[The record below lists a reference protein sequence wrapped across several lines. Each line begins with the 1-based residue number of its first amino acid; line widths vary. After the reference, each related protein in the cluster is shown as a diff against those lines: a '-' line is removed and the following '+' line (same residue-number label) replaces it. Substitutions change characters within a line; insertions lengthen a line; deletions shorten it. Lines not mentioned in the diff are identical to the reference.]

1 MQHLLRATSGPQA
14 GAVYV
19 LGRRTTIGRASDCD
33 IQILHEGVSRRHAK
47 ITQQPDGS
55 MIVTDLSSDNGT
67 FVGEQRVTRHR
78 LQSGEAIRIMRSR
91 FTYAQDEGSKH
102 ETSPIFRQKVTSGE
116 SLRQTADH
124 GKSLAAIRAGMAKGL
139 AGDRG
144 RSHTRPQAAAP
155 APAGARPGVV
165 GPGPDDGPDAIVS
178 SIPAPEPFEGR
189 RPTPV
194 GPTVAPS
201 ESGGRRRGSVLSTEY
216 GASTSDSDPLEPWE
230 KPTREIGP
238 PSRGGLVTMGL
249 STEAPDGTLSIG
261 AGDRQTPVTPRVA
274 SGRSS
279 DRAPDRSSPDEGL
292 GSYGWHADESRRG
305 RRSGPTRGG
314 STLASVN
321 PVPARAERTSAAS
334 PSGRMAPS
342 APSGVA
348 SSSGR
353 MAPVVPSVTPPEA
366 IEPPPRSAGNGWV
379 RLSRPTDAPQSM
391 RPGSTLSGVPPVDDG
406 PIPPAASTAGGA
418 PPTPE
423 AASDDA
429 PRRGTTAEYGAMP
442 PGPGAPQPQSRGP
455 ETEADLEQVR
465 THPRIRRTTESSYPQ
480 LGSATPT
487 EEVPRIEAELSVEE
501 ALDEVLD
508 DDAFETRPR
517 IARGP
522 RTTVMPT
529 KVPTEAAEP
538 DLEVVERATTEPE
551 AAKRKTA
558 TPETTEPETA
568 KPETAKPETAKPETA
583 KPETTEPATAKPDIE
598 AAEPEATETEAM
610 EPETAKFAVAGSEP
624 AVDTERDD
632 ERDDPMMDTRPF
644 RPSFPLQGEDGPQI
658 VIPLPGTKSRG
669 TVAYEDTL
677 RMQRPREPPVPGPE
691 PAAGGA
697 EADAGAPAP
706 EDDAPQ
712 VRKHLSTGELIDA
725 LEELLPIDDDP
736 RTAVEPD
743 APTVRHAS
751 RTGAGPYA
759 PLGGGGHWDPE
770 QPGLLDDEGLELE
783 VQHALEQ
790 GREDR
795 QRLGLRCL
803 VDILEYR
810 ELRTRALRGETVDSR
825 RYNSLEDQLQ
835 QHPLGI
841 DDDAAMRRYTRF
853 ACSIPAQLTHRVQG
867 SVRTVSVEVRD
878 LSAGGARL
886 TFGEYSID
894 PGEIIWLAFDL
905 SQADRQGTIVPD
917 ANTVVFKARVVW
929 SRTHEAQLGLIF
941 AGAPQYD
948 ADVVID
954 VDG

>member
-1 MQHLLRATSGPQA
+1 MQHVLRATSGPQA

-67 FVGEQRVTRHR
+67 FVGEQRVTRHLLR
-78 LQSGEAIRIMRSR
+78 PGEAIRIMRSR
-91 FTYAQDEGSKH
+91 FTYAQDEGSENK
-102 ETSPIFRQKVTSGE
+102 TSPIFRQKVTSGE

-155 APAGARPGVV
+155 APLGARPGVV
-165 GPGPDDGPDAIVS
+165 GPGVASDEGPDAIVS

-194 GPTVAPS
+194 GPMAAPS
-201 ESGGRRRGSVLSTEY
+201 ESGIRRRGSVVPTEY
-216 GASTSDSDPLEPWE
+216 DASTSDVEPLVEPRD
-230 KPTREIGP
+230 KPTRETAP
-238 PSRGGLVTMGL
+238 PPHGGLATVGL
-249 STEAPDGTLSIG
+249 STEAPDRMLAVGTG
-261 AGDRQTPVTPRVA
+261 ASESSSTLRVA
-274 SGRSS
+274 SDRASERASERAPERASS
-279 DRAPDRSSPDEGL
+279 DDGL
-292 GSYGWHADESRRG
+292 GSYGWHADETRRG
-305 RRSGPTRGG
+305 RRSQPTRSG

-321 PVPARAERTSAAS
+321 PVPARPEHAAVAS

-342 APSGVA
+342 APPGVA

-353 MAPVVPSVTPPEA
+353 MAPVAPPAVPSEVPEVPA
-366 IEPPPRSAGNGWV
+366 RSASNGWV
-379 RLSRPTDAPQSM
+379 RLSRPADAPQSM
-391 RPGSTLSGVPPVDDG
+391 RPGSTLPGVPQIDDG
-406 PIPPAASTAGGA
+406 PSPSAVPTKGAASPA
-418 PPTPE
+418 PESTPDE
-423 AASDDA
+423 S
-429 PRRGTTAEYGAMP
+429 PRRGITAEYGAMP
-442 PGPGAPQPQSRGP
+442 ADPEAPEPQSRGP
-455 ETEADLEQVR
+455 ETESELDQVR

-487 EEVPRIEAELSVEE
+487 EEVPRIEVDRSP
-501 ALDEVLD
+501 DESLD

-522 RTTVMPT
+522 RTTSMPT
-529 KVPTEAAEP
+529 KVPTE
-538 DLEVVERATTEPE
+538 
-551 AAKRKTA
+551 
-558 TPETTEPETA
+558 TA
-568 KPETAKPETAKPETA
+568 KPETAGLEA
-583 KPETTEPATAKPDIE
+583 TEPKVTRYKATESE
-598 AAEPEATETEAM
+598 ASEPEATESEATESEASESEATESEATESEAAESEAT
-610 EPETAKFAVAGSEP
+610 EPEATEPEATEPVAAEPEP
-624 AVDTERDD
+624 AVDTEPDD
-632 ERDDPMMDTRPF
+632 EGEDPMMDTRPF
-644 RPSFPLQGEDGPQI
+644 RPSFSVQGEDGPRI

-669 TVAYEDTL
+669 RVAYEDTL
-677 RMQRPREPPVPGPE
+677 RMQRPREPPLPAPE
-691 PAAGGA
+691 PAVDGAEA
-697 EADAGAPAP
+697 EADAAAS

-736 RTAVEPD
+736 QLAVEPD
-743 APTVRHAS
+743 APTARHAS

-759 PLGGGGHWDPE
+759 PLGGGGQWDPE

-783 VQHALEQ
+783 VQHALER

-810 ELRTRALRGETVDSR
+810 ELRTRALRGETVDSL
-825 RYNSLEDQLQ
+825 RYNALEDQLQ

-841 DDDAAMRRYTRF
+841 DDEASMRRYTRF
-853 ACSIPAQLTHRVQG
+853 VCSIPAQLTHRVLG
-867 SVRTVSVEVRD
+867 SVRTVSVEVED

-894 PGEIIWLAFDL
+894 PGEIVWLAFDL
-905 SQADRQGTIVPD
+905 SQADRQGTIVPEAD
-917 ANTVVFKARVVW
+917 TVVFKARVVW
-929 SRTHEAQLGLIF
+929 SRTHDAQLGLIF
-941 AGAPQYD
+941 AGAPRYD
-948 ADVVID
+948 EDVVID
-954 VDG
+954 IDG